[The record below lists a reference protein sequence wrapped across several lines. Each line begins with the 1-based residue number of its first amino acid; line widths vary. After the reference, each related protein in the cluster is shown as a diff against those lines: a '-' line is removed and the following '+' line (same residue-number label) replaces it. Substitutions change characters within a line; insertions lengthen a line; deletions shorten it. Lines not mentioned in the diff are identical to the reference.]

1 MRQAPGAHHYRRVRR
16 IFSRVVLPLLLVAGS
31 ALAAPTSVSDLSERL
46 KQSDDFRVRLQA
58 ALELGRSADPEALA
72 PLVRALDDPN
82 ASVRTAAAAAL
93 EELGDPAA
101 VPALKRHAD
110 DASETVRRQV
120 KMTLATF
127 AAAAHDGT
135 RPARLLVKLGPMKN
149 QTAVKAGRIEA
160 ELESES
166 RKKLDSLP
174 GVRVIAGSGEAG
186 AEPQKKKLP
195 VVMVTG
201 HIQKLQASRDG
212 ADIVYS
218 ASVEYILHTM
228 PDESI
233 AAKVSGS
240 ASGTL
245 TAEEAKDES
254 RAAELRHEVLGAAI
268 ASALRRAPRALL
280 AAARL

>member
-1 MRQAPGAHHYRRVRR
+1 VRR
-16 IFSRVVLPLLLVAGS
+16 IFSRVVLPLLLAAGS
-31 ALAAPTSVSDLSERL
+31 ALAAPSSVSDLGERA
-46 KQSDDFRVRLQA
+46 KHSDDFRVRLQA
-58 ALELGRSADPEALA
+58 VLELGKSADPDALE
-72 PLVRALDDPN
+72 PLVFALDDAN

-101 VPALKRHAD
+101 VPALKRHVSD
-110 DASETVRRQV
+110 RSEAVRRQI
-120 KMTLATF
+120 KTTLATF
-127 AAAAHDGT
+127 AAAAEDGT

-149 QTAVKAGRIEA
+149 QTPVKAARLET

-174 GVRVIAGSGEAG
+174 GVHVLADTSDTSPGGAG
-186 AEPQKKKLP
+186 AAHKKKLP

-212 ADIVYS
+212 GDIVYS

-245 TAEEAKDES
+245 TAEEAKDEA
-254 RAAELRHEVLGAAI
+254 RADELRHQVLDAAI